1 MRFLLYNIRYAT
13 GPRMHNYMRSSRS
26 NLDRIAEFMRSME
39 PDLIG
44 LVEVDQGSYRSGG
57 KNQVETLAKSLAHYH
72 SHSVKYGLDSFWR
85 HIPVLNTLGTAF
97 LARDRIRNETFHYF

>member
-44 LVEVDQGSYRSGG
+44 LVEV
-57 KNQVETLAKSLAHYH
+57 VLVIT
-72 SHSVKYGLDSFWR
+72 DSEGR
-85 HIPVLNTLGTAF
+85 RLGDKFADTKVIEVQ
-97 LARDRIRNETFHYF
+97 D